1 MKIISLSF
9 FIILISKITIA
20 GDCVFTKTG
29 YSYCEPYDCNAILE
43 LKKYQLTISS
53 IENLGNLQ
61 WQCRAYTA
69 GKTLKKGKDTA
80 IDTGKKL
87 GGQILE
93 KSGLGSFLKGWGN

>member
-1 MKIISLSF
+1 MKIITLSF

-29 YSYCEPYDCNAILE
+29 YSYCEPHDCNAILE
-43 LKKYQLTISS
+43 LKKFQLTRST

-61 WQCRAYTA
+61 WQCRAFTA

-87 GGQILE
+87 LE
-93 KSGLGSFLKGWGN
+93 KSGLGSFLKGWGS